1 LHPINKIMAITSL
14 TEFKKFVVDLLTE
27 IVRRG
32 DSKAVELKAQVDKL
46 SSDLTI
52 ANETNQQLQAAL
64 IAKDEAAIAALAAQ
78 SAEEIAALDAFS
90 TEVAANFYPTP
101 TADAVSLAVEASPV
115 VETPVEVTEATTLET
130 AEPTPEEVT
139 ASAIEAIAEVAETTD
154 FTEAA

>member
-32 DSKAVELKAQVDKL
+32 DSKAAELKEQVDKL
-46 SSDLTI
+46 SNDLTI
-52 ANETNQQLQAAL
+52 ANDTIQQLQAAML
-64 IAKDEAAIAALAAQ
+64 AKDEAAIAALAAQ